1 MLMCKSW
8 RPEAVLSS
16 PAAVFLDPEANANKQ
31 FRAEK
36 LVHAMYMRCTWIVR
50 VESRRFRRLPAHI
63 AVQQPNRLRRSQ
75 DNVIH
80 SSDAFS
86 QHCCATV

>member
-16 PAAVFLDPEANANKQ
+16 PAAVFLDPEANATEQ
-31 FRAEK
+31 LRAEK

-50 VESRRFRRLPAHI
+50 VEIAPFSAPPGAHCGAATKPVAPI
-63 AVQQPNRLRRSQ
+63 AG
-75 DNVIH
+75 
-80 SSDAFS
+80 
-86 QHCCATV
+86 